1 METCPHDDATDGAT
15 SDDHDYDPGDEAD
28 NDTADAS
35 GESAADAVMQYRP
48 NAFLTGV
55 SVHVCGLTSRFH
67 AILACD
73 LLTYGRQGSAKKPA
87 TRTQSSSGSM
97 YRVPAAWQ

>member
-15 SDDHDYDPGDEAD
+15 SEDHDYDPGDEAD

-48 NAFLTGV
+48 NVFWRGCV
-55 SVHVCGLTSRFH
+55 STS
-67 AILACD
+67 
-73 LLTYGRQGSAKKPA
+73 
-87 TRTQSSSGSM
+87 
-97 YRVPAAWQ
+97 AA